1 MSTFTADARKAAAA
15 GAAVNRRAT
24 RIKRKSKGKGQKAKG
39 KSVSIRSRRDCSV
52 ALLIFAIRLLPFN
65 FLWGMVSNDSTSAV
79 WRATNRR
86 TVLFFFLHS
95 ALALAAAVIL
105 ARKSVHIGIPR
116 FVERIPIGWDT
127 R

>member
-1 MSTFTADARKAAAA
+1 
-15 GAAVNRRAT
+15 RRAT
-24 RIKRKSKGKGQKAKG
+24 RIKRKSKGKGQKVKG

-65 FLWGMVSNDSTSAV
+65 FLLEWGMVSNDSTSAM

-127 R
+127 RGTYEGQHSSVRLR